1 MQIRGHRRTGR
12 RSPTLAAAL
21 AVSTVLATVGGVAAQ
36 SPSAGPL
43 PTPIEP
49 SFAPTAPPVGSLGT
63 PEVDTVTLGY
73 RLPSLNSVAALLIAK
88 DRGFWQEC
96 GLADV
101 QLIQTEQVTPGI
113 ASGSLNFGLVETVDT
128 GQAQIDGLPLKV
140 IAGYRPYSRNVI
152 AVRPEIATPAD
163 LAGKDILLGGTP
175 GTRDF
180 DVRFELLKEN
190 GYDLTG
196 VPFNAVSVDGGSD
209 AWVALLEESKLFM
222 TPIFNRHYE
231 KLKAEGMQF
240 WVDQQDFGSD
250 HVAANADFV
259 AANPNTTAAFLCG
272 LIKGIKVW
280 GDPANKEYVLSL
292 GASTGIEITDG
303 IRNAYELDIE
313 NYKPFDGGW
322 PLDLMEQLFAK
333 NLDGT
338 VDMSQLLALDPL
350 YAAQAYLGLPLD
362 PAPAQ

>member
-1 MQIRGHRRTGR
+1 V
-12 RSPTLAAAL
+12 LAAIVAASAIVVSAGL
-21 AVSTVLATVGGVAAQ
+21 AAAQ
-36 SPSAGPL
+36 SPSTGQL
-43 PTPIEP
+43 TPPVEP
-49 SFAPTAPPVGSLGT
+49 SFAPTPAPVGSLGT

-101 QLIQTEQVTPGI
+101 QLIQTEQVMPGV
-113 ASGSLNFGLVETVDT
+113 ASGSLNFGMVETVDT
-128 GQAQIDGLPLKV
+128 GQAQLDGLPVKLV
-140 IAGYRPYSRNVI
+140 AAYRPYSMNVI
-152 AVRPEIATPAD
+152 VVRPEITTPAD

-180 DVRFELLKEN
+180 DVRFELLKES

-209 AWVALLEESKLFM
+209 AWVALLEEGKLFM
-222 TPIFNRHYE
+222 TPIFNRHYD

-240 WVDQQDFGSD
+240 WVDRQDFGSD
-250 HVAANADFV
+250 HIAANADFV

-280 GDPANKEYVLSL
+280 SDPANKEYVLSL
-292 GASTGIEITDG
+292 AASTGIEITDA
-303 IRNAYELDIE
+303 IRNAYERDIV

-333 NLDGT
+333 NLEGT
-338 VDMSQLLALDPL
+338 VDMDQLLELGPL

>member
-1 MQIRGHRRTGR
+1 MQIRGHQGARR
-12 RSPTLAAAL
+12 RSPALAAMLAVGTAL
-21 AVSTVLATVGGVAAQ
+21 ASFGVVGAQ
-36 SPSAGPL
+36 S
-43 PTPIEP
+43 P
-49 SFAPTAPPVGSLGT
+49 SFAPTPAPVGSLGT
-63 PEVDTVTLGY
+63 PEVGTVTLGY
-73 RLPSLNSVAALLIAK
+73 RLPSLNSVAALLVAQ

-96 GLADV
+96 GLDEV
-101 QLIQTEQVTPGI
+101 QLIQTEQVTAGV

-128 GQAQIDGLPLKV
+128 GQAQLDGLPIKV
-140 IAGYRPYSRNVI
+140 VAGYRPYSRNVI

-190 GYDLTG
+190 GFDLTG
-196 VPFNAVSVDGGSD
+196 VPFNAVAVDGGSD
-209 AWVALLEESKLFM
+209 AWVALLLEGKLAM
-222 TPIFNRHYE
+222 TPIFNRHYDN
-231 KLKAEGMQF
+231 LKAEGMQF

-250 HVAANADFV
+250 HVTGYADFV

-272 LIKGIKVW
+272 LIKGIQVW
-280 GDPANKEYVLSL
+280 SDPANKEYILGL
-292 GASTGIEITDG
+292 GAATGIEITDG
-303 IRNAYELDIE
+303 IRNAYELDIV

-322 PLDLMEQLFAK
+322 PLDLMVELFAT
-333 NLDGT
+333 NLDDGT
-338 VDMSQLLALDPL
+338 VDLDELLALDPL